1 MKRFGVLLAGVLAST
16 ALIAAPASAAPSQ
29 AAFCIPESLTLFGTK
44 DSICLMAPTP
54 SIDPPFFAVRE
65 HNGSQRAWCLYTE
78 PDYLGLSLRV
88 PAFSGT
94 RVIAT
99 FASAR
104 PC

>member
-1 MKRFGVLLAGVLAST
+1 MKRLALLCAGILAAT
-16 ALIAAPASAAPSQ
+16 ALGAAPATAAPSRT
-29 AAFCIPESLTLFGTK
+29 AFCIPESLTLFGTK

-78 PDYLGLSLRV
+78 PGYLGAFIKV
-88 PAFSGT
+88 PAFSGINA
-94 RVIAT
+94 IAT